1 MLFGFLL
8 TLYVIN
14 CILLIFI
21 ILLQKSKGGLG
32 LGAMGG
38 GTQMLFGGSGG
49 QEIFQK
55 TTWIMGA
62 IFMFGSLSLAILK
75 TQQNSTSSFIRGQ
88 SARTP
93 ITQSPAQQNPAPA
106 QNDAA

>member
-21 ILLQKSKGGLG
+21 ILLQKSKGGMG

-55 TTWIMGA
+55 ITWVMGA
-62 IFMFGSLSLAILK
+62 IFMLGSLALAILK
-75 TQQNSTSSFIRGQ
+75 TQQNYNSSFIRGQ
-88 SARTP
+88 SAP
-93 ITQSPAQQNPAPA
+93 IAQSPAQRPAAP
-106 QNDAA
+106 NDAA

>member
-14 CILLIFI
+14 CILLVFI
-21 ILLQKSKGGLG
+21 ILLQKSKGGMG

-55 TTWIMGA
+55 ITWIMGA
-62 IFMFGSLSLAILK
+62 IFMLGSLSLAILK
-75 TQQNSTSSFIRGQ
+75 TQQNYSSSLIRGQ
-88 SARTP
+88 SAP
-93 ITQSPAQQNPAPA
+93 IAQSPAQQPATPS
-106 QNDAA
+106 NAA

>member
-8 TLYVIN
+8 TIYVIN

-21 ILLQKSKGGLG
+21 ILLQKSKGGMG

-55 TTWIMGA
+55 TTWVMAA
-62 IFMFGSLSLAILK
+62 IFMLGSLSLAILK
-75 TQQNSTSSFIRGQ
+75 TQQNYSSSLIRGQ
-88 SARTP
+88 SRAP
-93 ITQSPAQQNPAPA
+93 ITQIPVQQPASSH
-106 QNDAA
+106 DAA

>member
-8 TLYVIN
+8 TLYTLN

-21 ILLQKSKGGLG
+21 ILLQKSKGGMG

-49 QEIFQK
+49 QEMFQK
-55 TTWIMGA
+55 ITWIMGA
-62 IFMFGSLSLAILK
+62 IFMFGSLILAVLK
-75 TQQNSTSSFIRGQ
+75 TQQNLESSLIRNQ
-88 SARTP
+88 NRMP
-93 ITQSPAQQNPAPA
+93 ITQQPIAPVS
-106 QNDAA
+106 NDAV